1 MSRYSAV
8 RRQGEP
14 VKGVEPRVLDY
25 TSQQAKVV
33 VVIIVVIVVVAV
45 VLPPLGQATGLHFRQ
60 IHLQIQIQSWMFS
73 TMIERLN
80 PGLQLA
86 ANPDEDKVKHKDKVK
101 YKDKVKHKDKKR
113 TKSKISES
121 FEARFPGSAP
131 SCPRNSSPLGCQL
144 SLGNV

>member
-1 MSRYSAV
+1 M
-8 RRQGEP
+8 
-14 VKGVEPRVLDY
+14 KGVEPRVLDY

-33 VVIIVVIVVVAV
+33 VVIIVV

-86 ANPDEDKVKHKDKVK
+86 ANSDKDKYKYKDKGKVK
-101 YKDKVKHKDKKR
+101 YKDKER
-113 TKSKISES
+113 TKTKVSES
-121 FEARFPGSAP
+121 FEA
-131 SCPRNSSPLGCQL
+131 
-144 SLGNV
+144 

>member
-1 MSRYSAV
+1 M

-33 VVIIVVIVVVAV
+33 VVIIVV
-45 VLPPLGQATGLHFRQ
+45 VLPPLGQATSLHFRQ

-80 PGLQLA
+80 PGLRLQLA
-86 ANPDEDKVKHKDKVK
+86 ANSDKDKVK
-101 YKDKVKHKDKKR
+101 AKYKDKER
-113 TKSKISES
+113 TKTEILQS
-121 FEARFPGSAP
+121 FEA
-131 SCPRNSSPLGCQL
+131 
-144 SLGNV
+144 

>member
-1 MSRYSAV
+1 M

-33 VVIIVVIVVVAV
+33 VVIIVIIVVVVVV
-45 VLPPLGQATGLHFRQ
+45 VLPPLVQATGLHFRQ

-86 ANPDEDKVKHKDKVK
+86 ANSDKDKAK
-101 YKDKVKHKDKKR
+101 YKDKER
-113 TKSKISES
+113 TKTEILQS
-121 FEARFPGSAP
+121 FEA
-131 SCPRNSSPLGCQL
+131 
-144 SLGNV
+144 